1 MEIDVDAAVVVE
13 DDDVVVV
20 VDAIRFRGFSS
31 KAEVRLFG

>member
-1 MEIDVDAAVVVE
+1 MELDVDAAV
-13 DDDVVVV
+13 DDVVVV